1 MDLFCASCLAFAGGA
16 ADSLSLSPSLSS
28 RDLNAKN
35 AAEERAIKA
44 EMDERPQ
51 KF

>member
-16 ADSLSLSPSLSS
+16 ADSLSLSLSS